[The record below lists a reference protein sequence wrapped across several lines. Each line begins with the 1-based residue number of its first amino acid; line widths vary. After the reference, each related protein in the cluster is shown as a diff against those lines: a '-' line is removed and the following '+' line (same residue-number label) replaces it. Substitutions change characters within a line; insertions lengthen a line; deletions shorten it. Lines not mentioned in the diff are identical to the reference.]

1 MNNDLQI
8 GNVYKIDYLVLFEKK
23 TNLDVGDIIRITD
36 FNEDSVNFLN
46 KTKDKN
52 ITLLRDAFNV
62 LGKTQQNVETE
73 LPNENRGGEKLSK
86 RKHRKSKRG
95 GSKKSKRRRRSQKKR

>member
-1 MNNDLQI
+1 MFI
-8 GNVYKIDYLVLFEKK
+8 EKK
-23 TNLDVGDIIRITD
+23 ILNFIRPNTHID
-36 FNEDSVNFLN
+36 DPL
-46 KTKDKN
+46 KDKN